1 MTKVYLANAMSGVPK
16 NNFPWFDRA
25 SAFLWGQGVIP
36 VSPADHDRSQ
46 GLDENVHIEP
56 FTDAWRARLRQDA
69 GLIGDSDRIAFG
81 PDWTHSAG
89 AQLERRLAWEL
100 GIPFWRVDPDEQLF
114 YPEMV
119 LGCAGYAMVGKDTA
133 ADALESAGWTRRGFA
148 SALRDILYAT
158 NPQAQIPD
166 TLGHFRRVSEIVDD
180 KGWTDAKKVPE
191 VRELLQR
198 LGTDAGRSVLGD
210 EFWVRTL
217 FERNTSDRIVIPD
230 VRFPNEKRA
239 IEDRGGIVIRIER
252 EGYGPVNGHISETA
266 LDDAKWKYVIQN
278 NGSPHDL
285 GEKVLEIVRQHYG
298 PS

>member
-1 MTKVYLANAMSGVPK
+1 VTRTYIANAMSGMEK

-25 SAFLWGQGVIP
+25 SAFLWERGVIP
-36 VSPADHDRSQ
+36 VSPADHDREQ

-56 FTDAWRARLRQDA
+56 YSDAWRARLRQDA
-69 GLIGDSDRIAFG
+69 GLIGGSDRIAFG
-81 PDWTHSAG
+81 PDWSNSAG

-100 GIPFWRVDPDEQLF
+100 GIPFWRIDPDEQLF

-119 LGCAGYAMVGKDTA
+119 FGCSGYAMVGKDSA
-133 ADALESAGWTRRGFA
+133 ADALENEGWTRRGFA

-158 NPQAQIPD
+158 NP
-166 TLGHFRRVSEIVDD
+166 LVEGHWPARRVAEIVDFCD
-180 KGWTDAKKVPE
+180 WTESKKFPE
-191 VRELLQR
+191 IRELLQR
-198 LGTDAGRSVLGD
+198 LGTDAGRMVLGD

-252 EGYGPVNGHISETA
+252 DGYGPVNGHVSETA
-266 LDDAKWKYVIQN
+266 LDDDEFKYVLQN
-278 NGSPHDL
+278 DGSIPDL